1 MSQKS
6 LSKMLKGITALTLL
20 LCVCLYF
27 AAIPLVGRR
36 LAIGEFSGYFW
47 PWLLFLWGTALP
59 VFAGLALLWKICCEI
74 QANRA
79 FCAANAN
86 RLALISGLAVG
97 DVLYFFAGSVLL
109 LLVNKS
115 HPSVLLASLL
125 VDFVGIAASILAAL
139 LSRLVRRAAELQE
152 ENALTI

>member
-1 MSQKS
+1 M
-6 LSKMLKGITALTLL
+6 
-20 LCVCLYF
+20 
-27 AAIPLVGRR
+27 
-36 LAIGEFSGYFW
+36 
-47 PWLLFLWGTALP
+47 
-59 VFAGLALLWKICCEI
+59 
-74 QANRA
+74 
-79 FCAANAN
+79 
-86 RLALISGLAVG
+86 G